1 MKSRSV
7 VLMKK
12 KERHQLLK
20 QLVQQE
26 TIQKQENFVSILQ
39 ERGIDVTQATI
50 SRDIKELQLIK
61 VPSQT
66 GGYQYSVPPE
76 MNFNISK
83 KLSRLMKDAFVSID
97 TQKEFVFVKTLPG
110 NAFALGTLIETANYE
125 EVFGCI
131 SGDNSVLIICR
142 SENQAEIFQR
152 RMISFV

>member
-1 MKSRSV
+1 MIIV
-7 VLMKK
+7 KK
-12 KERHQLLK
+12 KERHHLLK

-26 TIQKQENFVSILQ
+26 TIQKQEDFVDILL
-39 ERGIDVTQATI
+39 ERGIEVTQATI
-50 SRDIKELQLIK
+50 SRDIKEMQLIK
-61 VPSQT
+61 VPSQS
-66 GGYQYSVPPE
+66 GGYQYSLPPE

-97 TQKEFVFVKTLPG
+97 TQKEFVIIKTLPG

-125 EVFGCI
+125 EIFGCI

-142 SENQAEIFQR
+142 SEDQADTFQR